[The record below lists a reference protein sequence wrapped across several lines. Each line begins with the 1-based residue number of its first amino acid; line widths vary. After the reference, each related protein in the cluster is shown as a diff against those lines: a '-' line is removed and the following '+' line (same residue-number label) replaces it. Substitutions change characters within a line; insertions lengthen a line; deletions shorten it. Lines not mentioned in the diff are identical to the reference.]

1 MSYCSAQAVFLLLFH
16 CTICATPALTIRRIY
31 LVLLC
36 CFRGREK
43 SYVLGS
49 EKSAVSLLRD
59 SRTKDKL
66 WRSGKESDVAVLWDN
81 CRILFIQ
88 LNCMSVLQTLELA
101 SCLLWPVQLVKFASS
116 SFSQK
121 THMVGGFL
129 LRLLS
134 MLCLLYLCQP
144 RVYKLHL

>member
-1 MSYCSAQAVFLLLFH
+1 MSCCSAQAVFLLLLH
-16 CTICATPALTIRRIY
+16 CTICATPALTIRRLN
-31 LVLLC
+31 LVLLH
-36 CFRGREK
+36 CFHGREE
-43 SYVLGS
+43 SYVPDS

-59 SRTKDKL
+59 SGTKDKL
-66 WRSGKESDVAVLWDN
+66 WRSGKESDVAALWDS

-88 LNCMSVLQTLELA
+88 LNCMRVLQTLELA
-101 SCLLWPVQLVKFASS
+101 SCLLWPVQLVKLASS

-121 THMVGGFL
+121 TNMVGGFP

-144 RVYKLHL
+144 RVCKLHL